1 MLNIYVIY
9 IIKRNESLDDW
20 IAKENN
26 KLNKDLKIRIK
37 SIFIKF
43 FLLILKIIIM
53 NIKKN

>member
-20 IAKENN
+20 IIKENN

-37 SIFIKF
+37 SILIIVF
-43 FLLILKIIIM
+43 FLII
-53 NIKKN
+53 